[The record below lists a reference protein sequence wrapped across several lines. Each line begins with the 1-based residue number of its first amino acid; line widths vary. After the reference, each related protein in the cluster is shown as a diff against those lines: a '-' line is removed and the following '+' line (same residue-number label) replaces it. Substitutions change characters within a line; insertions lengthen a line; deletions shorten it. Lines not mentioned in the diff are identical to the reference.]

1 MENFV
6 KEFAAREERAVK
18 RLESTKADFEV
29 AKEQV
34 KVPFEHKDKI
44 MELNTELSEL
54 NAELDLN
61 KREEVVIDDE
71 ENGEEPVTAETED
84 NYMAL
89 PPKRTEIKARTNKK
103 KTMLT
108 EKLYKTY
115 KQTEEQNPG
124 AMVFAVKNGDYTCF
138 DDTTEELTAL
148 SSLSPSYFKVGEK
161 EVKTLTIDETLF
173 KEFASAFVS
182 AGLKIALFDEPE
194 EEKTFIDESDRV
206 AAMQVDILPD
216 YTVSQEQMHEYGY
229 TWDGMLPVRIRTAR
243 VLYGAGVELYRLGKD
258 DTEGK
263 VENGNFE
270 DTESLYGVEK
280 PAWQAFISS
289 ERGKAY
295 LTAWHNVVESASEV
309 VREDMSYLDGMYADS
324 ISDGFYEERTAID
337 RVLNGEYA
345 PSEEA
350 KPFIKP
356 LLERYHK
363 RFPLDILLEY
373 YGWDYDDVYNALAE
387 NIPDAE
393 LREYATNTEK
403 KVSFDEFKKMGRKV
417 TIRAN
422 EMPEA
427 WADQT
432 VGAILGYWEYLGWT
446 VNFKTKKKSFKSK
459 KVILLPSDEWQV
471 FKDTQEPIID
481 EETFWAVQKIRE
493 GKRRLDSL
501 GEPNALSGMLF
512 CGDCGHRLYLR
523 RQRDPHQ
530 KDYFVCSVY
539 RKKRKYFCTAHFIRL
554 ADIEKILLRD
564 LRQVTAFAR
573 EHESEFLDLA
583 KKRSL
588 RETEKLRAENKASLD
603 KAVRRIAEIDGII
616 QKLYEDNV
624 SGKISD
630 ERFAK
635 MTATYET
642 EQNGLQQTAQ
652 RLKDDI
658 SAVREEGES
667 VDRFMKLVNKYSD
680 ITELNA
686 EIIRTFVEK
695 IVVYEAEKN
704 DGVKTQKVKIVY
716 NCVGTVSVPNTDN
729 EAVKTDKT
737 KIIEVA

>member
-1 MENFV
+1 MDALFHNKTGTVVAEYCGFKISLNPIELLSNERSITLSGAGQYKMDIGESASGNLTRLENFV

-29 AKEQV
+29 AKGQID
-34 KVPFEHKDKI
+34 VPFEHKDKI
-44 MELNTELSEL
+44 IELNAELSEL

-71 ENGEEPVTAETED
+71 ESGEEPATVGAED

-89 PPKRTEIKARTNKK
+89 PPKRTETKTRTNKK

-115 KQTEEQNPG
+115 KQVENKNPN
-124 AMVFAVKNGDYTCF
+124 AMVFAVKDGDYTCF

-263 VENGNFE
+263 VENGDFE

-295 LTAWHNVVESASEV
+295 LTAWHNIVESASEV
-309 VREDMSYLDGMYADS
+309 VNEKMSYLDGMYADS

-337 RVLNGEYA
+337 RVLNGEFA

-373 YGWDYDDVYNALAE
+373 YGWDYGDVYKALAE

-393 LREYATNTEK
+393 LCEYATNTEK
-403 KVSFDEFKKMGRKV
+403 EVSFDEFMQS
-417 TIRAN
+417 N
-422 EMPEA
+422 
-427 WADQT
+427 
-432 VGAILGYWEYLGWT
+432 
-446 VNFKTKKKSFKSK
+446 
-459 KVILLPSDEWQV
+459 LP
-471 FKDTQEPIID
+471 I
-481 EETFWAVQKIRE
+481 
-493 GKRRLDSL
+493 
-501 GEPNALSGMLF
+501 
-512 CGDCGHRLYLR
+512 
-523 RQRDPHQ
+523 
-530 KDYFVCSVY
+530 
-539 RKKRKYFCTAHFIRL
+539 
-554 ADIEKILLRD
+554 
-564 LRQVTAFAR
+564 
-573 EHESEFLDLA
+573 
-583 KKRSL
+583 
-588 RETEKLRAENKASLD
+588 
-603 KAVRRIAEIDGII
+603 
-616 QKLYEDNV
+616 
-624 SGKISD
+624 
-630 ERFAK
+630 
-635 MTATYET
+635 
-642 EQNGLQQTAQ
+642 
-652 RLKDDI
+652 
-658 SAVREEGES
+658 
-667 VDRFMKLVNKYSD
+667 
-680 ITELNA
+680 
-686 EIIRTFVEK
+686 
-695 IVVYEAEKN
+695 
-704 DGVKTQKVKIVY
+704 
-716 NCVGTVSVPNTDN
+716 
-729 EAVKTDKT
+729 
-737 KIIEVA
+737 